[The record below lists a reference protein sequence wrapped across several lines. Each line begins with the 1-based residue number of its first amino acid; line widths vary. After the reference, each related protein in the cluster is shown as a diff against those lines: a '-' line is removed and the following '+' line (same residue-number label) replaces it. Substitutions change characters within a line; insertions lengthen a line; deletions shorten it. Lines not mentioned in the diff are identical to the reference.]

1 MTVDEKLIDKF
12 LSFKQ
17 VNQGRS
23 EQTVLAYRL
32 RLVELANYLNSRGKS
47 ILSVESDDLIFF
59 CGLHLH
65 TKGVAP
71 RSRRPAVAATRG
83 LYGWLFKNGL
93 TKGNLAQRVEYPRI
107 SRKLPYALSLQHA
120 EDLLMQPDLSTLKG
134 CRDFAILSLLFGVG
148 LRVGGV
154 VKLNTEDL
162 MLNHIIDGKELSC
175 VRVSMKGGDERILPL
190 PMETLLSLR
199 IYLGQLKLH
208 DIERTLP
215 DGNTV
220 LFVNIRNGKT
230 TSDQHYGEKRR
241 LRTTSIRRMLK
252 QYGEQAKI
260 PEKYLHP
267 HALRHLFGT
276 ELAEAEI
283 DIHVRK
289 ELMGHSSLESTL
301 LYDRMSIRRLAKASN
316 KANPFSKIKNPM
328 SELANTIRKRGI
340 NGGT

>member
-1 MTVDEKLIDKF
+1 MGTDDKLIDQF
-12 LSFKQ
+12 LNYKQ

-32 RLVELANYLNSRGKS
+32 RLIELANHLKSRGKS
-47 ILSVESDDLIFF
+47 LLSAEPDDLIFF
-59 CGLHLH
+59 CGLCLH

-83 LYGWLFKNGL
+83 LYEWLYKNGL
-93 TKGNLAQRVEYPRI
+93 TKGNLAKRVEYPRI
-107 SRKLPYALSLQHA
+107 SRKLPYAISLQHA
-120 EDLLMQPDLSTLKG
+120 EALLMQPDLSTFKG
-134 CRDFAILSLLFGVG
+134 CRDSAILSLLFGVG

-215 DGNTV
+215 DGNRV
-220 LFVNIRNGKT
+220 LFVSLKNGT
-230 TSDQHYGEKRR
+230 IPSDQYYGEKRR
-241 LRTTSIRRMLK
+241 LSTSSIRRMLK
-252 QYGEQAKI
+252 QYGEQAGI
-260 PEKYLHP
+260 PDKYLHP
-267 HALRHLFGT
+267 HAMRHLFGT
-276 ELAEAEI
+276 ELAEAGV

-289 ELMGHSSLESTL
+289 ELMGHNSLESTL
-301 LYDRMSIRRLAKASN
+301 LYDRLSIRRLAAAS
-316 KANPFSKIKNPM
+316 KRANPFSKIQTPIT
-328 SELANTIRKRGI
+328 ELAKKIRSKGI
-340 NGGT
+340 SGEN